1 MNKKDL
7 RKFAELIVKVGANV
21 QKNQYVR
28 IVSNVSDEYFTK
40 YVIEECYKAK
50 AKMVE
55 VSWYSDEAEKI
66 IYKKSSTKALEEV
79 PSWKVERQKYYRD
92 TLPASIFI
100 DSSDPDALSSVSPKK
115 FVAVQRA
122 YGKLIK
128 PIRDEMENK
137 YQWTIAAIPSPKWAK
152 KVFPNESKS
161 EAMKKLWDAIFK
173 CTRVYGDPIK
183 NWKEHNAYLKEKCD
197 KLNGLG
203 LKTLYYK
210 SSNGTDFSVGM
221 LKDLQF
227 MGGGSYTTS
236 GIYYNPNMPTEECF
250 TSPDPKSANGTV
262 YASKPLSLN
271 GKVIKDFGFKFE
283 NGKVVE
289 IYAKDSE
296 TKKALNEHIS
306 TDEGASMLGEV
317 ALVPFDSPINITGLL
332 FSNTLFDENACCHLA
347 LGAGFEDCV
356 KDFEKKTKEELK
368 ACGIND
374 SIIHTDFMIG
384 TKDLSIIAEL
394 KDGKKVQIFKDGT
407 WAI

>member
-21 QKNQYVR
+21 QKWQYVR
-28 IVSNVSDEYFTK
+28 ISSNVCDEYFTK

-50 AKMVE
+50 AKIVE
-55 VSWYSDEAEKI
+55 VNWYSDEAERI
-66 IYKKSSTKALEEV
+66 IYKKTNIKALEEV
-79 PSWKVERQKYYRD
+79 PSWKVEKAKYYSK

-100 DSSDPDALSSVSPKK
+100 DSSDPDALEGVDPKK
-115 FVAVQRA
+115 FVATSRA
-122 YGKLIK
+122 FGKELK
-128 PIRDEMENK
+128 PIYDEMDNK

-152 KVFPNESKS
+152 KVFPNDSKS

-183 NWKEHNAYLKEKCD
+183 NWADHNANLKDKCD
-197 KLNGLG
+197 KLNNLG
-203 LKTLYYK
+203 IKTLYYK

-221 LKDLQF
+221 LEGLQF
-227 MGGGSYTTS
+227 MGGGAYTIN
-236 GIYYNPNMPTEECF
+236 GVYYNPNMPTEECF
-250 TSPDPKSANGTV
+250 TSPDPNTANGIV

-271 GKVIKDFGFKFE
+271 GKVVKDFGFKFE

-289 IYAKDSE
+289 VYAKDDE
-296 TKKALNEHIS
+296 TKKALTEHIN
-306 TDEGASMLGEV
+306 TDEGASKLGEV
-317 ALVPFDSPINITGLL
+317 ALVPFNSPINETGLL

-347 LGAGFEDCV
+347 LGVGFEDCIV
-356 KDFEKKTKEELK
+356 DFEKKTKEELK
-368 ACGIND
+368 AYGIND

-384 TKDLSIIAEL
+384 TEDLSIVAEL
-394 KDGKKVQIFKDGT
+394 KNGSKVQIFKNGT